1 MSVALRLTAQTRPDI
16 RRIGGKACGLV
27 RLLAAGLSVPEAW
40 CLCADLDDKAVEA
53 ALIALW
59 AELSG
64 SGEPL
69 LAVRSSAVAEDLA
82 DASFAGVYETTLGVN
97 SREQLIKAVRSCRA
111 AVNCDAALVY
121 RREKGIEGD
130 VGMAVVVQRLIR
142 AEVAG
147 VLLTANP
154 RRAFANEVVIDA
166 AYGLGEGVV
175 SGRVDPDH
183 LVLDRDTGRVRE
195 ERLGSKKMALRFD
208 DAAGLCEH
216 TTDDVDRQRYAL
228 SDTHVRRLHELESQ
242 VTARIGPRQD
252 CEFAFLGDE
261 LSVLQVRPITG
272 LPPVCPQNVFSRKF
286 GDEYIA
292 DYCTPLSS
300 TLLLGWI
307 ADYVFK
313 EMAELADSADVTD
326 AEPIRVYEGYAYFNG
341 EYIRQMLR
349 AVPRALREN
358 STQGWFTPLWSERL
372 KDVPFSPRLF
382 YSRFI
387 KRPNDPRASL
397 TENPK
402 ALERHCAN
410 IERTIVPKL
419 ALDLTTL
426 SDAAW
431 TAEFDNALATG
442 VEHFR
447 VIRWGMGQHNAFLH
461 TLLPWLLR
469 RWAGDEDG
477 ALYQEVVS
485 GLPGTKTTA
494 INRDVWRLGVAA
506 RADGEL
512 AASCRA
518 GRKHDALRAA
528 HAASPFW
535 TAFDNFVATHGHRSA
550 SREISLPRWRDQ
562 PALVLGLVRAQLQ
575 SAEEPPDPIAFERAA
590 VARRKAAE
598 ERALKRAGRG
608 PGGRVRQRTL
618 RWAMRQTQIFTRY
631 RENQRY
637 HLDYVLCHIRRLLL
651 ERGRRFVEAG
661 VVNEAYD
668 IFFMSEPEFR
678 AALATPERNES
689 TLARIRERQAHYE
702 RWKNR
707 LPATYL
713 FDDVETEG
721 ELAEGDPSSDHASAS
736 ASAPTENGAGVGIG
750 AARGE
755 ATGRLRV
762 LSDISELGDVQPG
775 DILVAVNI
783 DPGWT
788 NVFPLLNGI
797 ITETGGLLSHGALL
811 AREYGIPAVMG
822 IPNATT
828 RFRSGEVVKL
838 DGTAGTVT
846 PEAPTAPR
854 AVPIR

>member
-1 MSVALRLTAQTRPDI
+1 
-16 RRIGGKACGLV
+16 
-27 RLLAAGLSVPEAW
+27 
-40 CLCADLDDKAVEA
+40 
-53 ALIALW
+53 
-59 AELSG
+59 
-64 SGEPL
+64 
-69 LAVRSSAVAEDLA
+69 
-82 DASFAGVYETTLGVN
+82 
-97 SREQLIKAVRSCRA
+97 
-111 AVNCDAALVY
+111 
-121 RREKGIEGD
+121 
-130 VGMAVVVQRLIR
+130 
-142 AEVAG
+142 
-147 VLLTANP
+147 
-154 RRAFANEVVIDA
+154 
-166 AYGLGEGVV
+166 
-175 SGRVDPDH
+175 
-183 LVLDRDTGRVRE
+183 
-195 ERLGSKKMALRFD
+195 MALRFD
-208 DAAGLCEH
+208 KGAGLCEH

-228 SDTHVRRLHELESQ
+228 SDTHVRRLHELAQQ
-242 VTARIGPRQD
+242 VTARIGSRQD
-252 CEFAFLGDE
+252 CEFAFVGDE

-272 LPPVCPQNVFSRKF
+272 LPPAHPQNVFSRKF

-307 ADYVFK
+307 ADHVFR

-326 AEPIRVYEGYAYFNG
+326 AEPVRVYEGYAYVNG

-349 AVPRALREN
+349 AVPRAMRE
-358 STQGWFTPLWSERL
+358 STAQAWFTPLWVERM

-387 KRPNDPRASL
+387 KRPDDPRASL

-469 RWAGDEDG
+469 RWSGDEDG
-477 ALYQEVVS
+477 SLYQEIVS

-506 RADGEL
+506 RADAEL
-512 AASCRA
+512 AAACRA
-518 GRKHDALRAA
+518 GRKYEELRAA

-535 TAFDNFVATHGHRSA
+535 TAFDDFVATHGHRSA

-562 PALVLGLVRAQLQ
+562 PDLVLGLVRAQLQ
-575 SAEEPPDPIAFERAA
+575 SAGVPPDPIALEDAA

-598 ERALKRAGRG
+598 QQALQRAGRG
-608 PGGRVRQRTL
+608 PGGRMRQRAL

-651 ERGRRFVEAG
+651 ERGRRFAEAS
-661 VVNEAYD
+661 VVNEASD

-678 AALATPERNES
+678 AALATPERNEK
-689 TLARIRERQAHYE
+689 TLARIGERQAHHAK
-702 RWKNR
+702 WKNR

-721 ELAEGDPSSDHASAS
+721 ELVEGDPSSSRASAS
-736 ASAPTENGAGVGIG
+736 ASAADGARVGIG

-755 ATGRLRV
+755 AKGPLRV
-762 LSDISELGDVQPG
+762 LSDISELGDVHPG

-846 PEAPTAPR
+846 PHTS
-854 AVPIR
+854 